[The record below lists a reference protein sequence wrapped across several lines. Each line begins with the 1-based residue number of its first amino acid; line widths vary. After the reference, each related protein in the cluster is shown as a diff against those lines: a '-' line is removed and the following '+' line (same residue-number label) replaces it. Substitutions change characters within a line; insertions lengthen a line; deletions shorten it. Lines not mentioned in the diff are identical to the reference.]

1 MAPRDQGNSISSSLP
16 QGSHEI
22 ARRMRIISAFRA
34 PKSEQ
39 HEISSVKIFG
49 FLRPNLLTFYI
60 QETRNGKKPSSN
72 MDQLG
77 SEADASRKI
86 DAVNP
91 STTNNNMA
99 DVLQGLT
106 TTLAK
111 LAKASE
117 TDSDTC

>member
-1 MAPRDQGNSISSSLP
+1 
-16 QGSHEI
+16 
-22 ARRMRIISAFRA
+22 
-34 PKSEQ
+34 
-39 HEISSVKIFG
+39 
-49 FLRPNLLTFYI
+49 
-60 QETRNGKKPSSN
+60 

-106 TTLAK
+106 ATLAQ

-117 TDSDTC
+117 T

>member
-1 MAPRDQGNSISSSLP
+1 
-16 QGSHEI
+16 
-22 ARRMRIISAFRA
+22 
-34 PKSEQ
+34 
-39 HEISSVKIFG
+39 
-49 FLRPNLLTFYI
+49 
-60 QETRNGKKPSSN
+60 

-91 STTNNNMA
+91 STTNNNTA

-106 TTLAK
+106 ATLAQ

-117 TDSDTC
+117 TQTATLASLKDDTLLRPDTDDVDEEMETGTSDTGINIGTALNEALVSSDTCVAKNLCAML